1 VDNGEGPT
9 GGVGASAPDVSAL
22 TETAQRLSG
31 LADRFAAILEPLGAG
46 PATDADR
53 RLNELLRRLTRLED
67 QVAVVAQGQ
76 ADQAERMRRAVDAS
90 LERWAASGTPAGAAA
105 GAAATAAAPAPA
117 AIAAAIA
124 DVLPAALASSLAQLA
139 QTAKDGAEMARD
151 ATVWAVRQDLEK
163 LGTAIDTLEARF
175 GGDVNT
181 AQQPVIEA
189 LQRLGQRLEG
199 QLTAL
204 AGTLEPALTALAD
217 LTRRVEV
224 LNDAVTGVRARL
236 DDQDERWSRERV
248 AADVSDRL
256 SKLRDAAAGV
266 GDAVRTEAQRRRGR
280 RPLG

>member
-90 LERWAASGTPAGAAA
+90 LERWAASGAPAGAAA
-105 GAAATAAAPAPA
+105 GAAAPAPA

-163 LGTAIDTLEARF
+163 LGTAIDTLEGRF